1 MKSLSSKRRV
11 SMGKKIKLFDPS
23 VGFEEQQVT
32 QQVLK
37 SHFWASGAGIGY
49 VKKFEDSFKKYIDS
63 DDCIAVNSG
72 TAALNLALS
81 LMDLKGKEVIVPS
94 LTFVATINA
103 ILLNGGKPVFVD
115 VEPHTMCVDPN
126 QIEKLITKKTKVI
139 LPVHY
144 AGMSCSLDKIEQI
157 CKKND
162 LVLIEDAAHAAGA
175 KFMGKRIGSHGI
187 IVCFSFHPVKNLAM
201 PTGGLIAINDS
212 GHRKMR
218 DVLLARRWCGIT
230 NRNNFGYDVKEAGWN
245 YYMNE
250 ISAAIGLVQ
259 LKKLDAMNSIRR
271 QIAKRYSKEI
281 NLEGKMPFDENCSYH
296 LYWIMVKN
304 RKRFMEKM
312 FNAGIE
318 TGIHY
323 RPVHTMSLYKK
334 NVSLPMTETAGKEI
348 VSIPVHQNLSDTK
361 VDRIIRGIN
370 ENA

>member
-1 MKSLSSKRRV
+1 MA
-11 SMGKKIKLFDPS
+11 KKIKLFDPS
-23 VGFEEQQVT
+23 VGTEEQHVT

-49 VKKFEDSFKKYIDS
+49 VKKFEESFRKFIGS
-63 DDCIAVNSG
+63 DDCVAVNSG

-81 LMDLKGKEVIVPS
+81 LIDLKGKEVIVPS
-94 LTFVATINA
+94 LTFVATVNA
-103 ILLNGGKPVFVD
+103 ILLNGGKPVFAD
-115 VEPHTMCVDPN
+115 VKYDTMCIDPHH
-126 QIEKLITKKTKVI
+126 IEKLITKKTKVV

-144 AGMSCSLDKIEQI
+144 AGMPCDLEKIQQI

-162 LVLIEDAAHAAGA
+162 LMLIEDAAHAAGA
-175 KFMGKRIGSHGI
+175 KFMGKRIGSHGN

-201 PTGGLIAINDS
+201 PTGGLIAINS
-212 GHRKMR
+212 EHRKMR

-230 NRNNFGYDVKEAGWN
+230 NRNNFEYDVKEVGWN

-259 LKKLDAMNSIRR
+259 LKKLDSMNRIRR

-281 NLEGKMPFDENCSYH
+281 NLERKMPFDENCSYH

-334 NVSLPMTETAGKEI
+334 NISLPITEAAGKEI
-348 VSIPVHQNLSDTK
+348 VSIPIHQNLSD
-361 VDRIIRGIN
+361 VEVNRIIRTVN
-370 ENA
+370 QNA

>member
-1 MKSLSSKRRV
+1 MS
-11 SMGKKIKLFDPS
+11 KKIKLFDPS
-23 VGFEEQQVT
+23 VGSEEQQVT

-49 VKKFEDSFKKYIDS
+49 VKKFEDSFRKYINS
-63 DDCIAVNSG
+63 DDCVAVNSG

-81 LMDLKGKEVIVPS
+81 LMSLKGKEVIVPS
-94 LTFVATINA
+94 LTFVATVNA
-103 ILLNGGKPVFVD
+103 IILNGGKPVFVD
-115 VEPHTMCVDPN
+115 VEPHTMCVDPE

-144 AGMSCSLDKIEQI
+144 AGMPCSLDKIEQI
-157 CKKND
+157 CKKNE

-175 KFMGKRIGSHGI
+175 KFSGKRIGSHGN

-212 GHRKMR
+212 RYQKMR
-218 DVLLARRWCGIT
+218 SVLLSRRWCGIT

-259 LKKLDAMNSIRR
+259 LKKLDFMNKIRR

-281 NLEGKMPFDENCSYH
+281 NLERKMSFDENCSYH

-304 RKRFMEKM
+304 RKKFMEKM
-312 FNAGIE
+312 TNAGIE

-323 RPVHTMSLYKK
+323 RSVHTMSLYKK
-334 NVSLPMTETAGKEI
+334 NISLPITETAGKEI
-348 VSIPVHQNLSDTK
+348 VSIPVHQNLSDTE
-361 VDRIIRGIN
+361 VDRIIRTIN
-370 ENA
+370 QNT

>member
-1 MKSLSSKRRV
+1 MA
-11 SMGKKIKLFDPS
+11 KKIKLFDPS
-23 VGFEEQQVT
+23 VGTKEQQVT

-37 SHFWASGAGIGY
+37 SHFWASGAGIGH
-49 VKKFEDSFKKYIDS
+49 VKKFEDSFRKFIDS
-63 DDCIAVNSG
+63 DNCVAVNSG

-81 LMDLKGKEVIVPS
+81 LIDLKGKEVIVPS
-94 LTFVATINA
+94 LTFVATVNA
-103 ILLNGGKPVFVD
+103 ILLNGGKPVFAD
-115 VEPHTMCVDPN
+115 VKHDTMCIDPHH
-126 QIEKLITKKTKVI
+126 IEKLITKKTKVI

-144 AGMSCSLDKIEQI
+144 AGMPCDLDKIQQM

-162 LVLIEDAAHAAGA
+162 LILIEDAAHASGA
-175 KFMGKRIGSHGI
+175 KFMGKRIGSHGD

-201 PTGGLIAINDS
+201 PTGGLIAINS
-212 GHRKMR
+212 EHRKMR

-230 NRNNFGYDVKEAGWN
+230 NRNNFEYDVKEVGWN

-259 LKKLDAMNSIRR
+259 LKKLDAMNRTRR

-281 NLEGKMPFDENCSYH
+281 NLERKMPFDENCSYH
-296 LYWIMVKN
+296 LYWLMVKN
-304 RKRFMEKM
+304 RKKFMEKM

-334 NVSLPMTETAGKEI
+334 NISLPITETAGKGI
-348 VSIPVHQNLSDTK
+348 VSIPIHQNLSDAE
-361 VDRIIRGIN
+361 VDRIIRTVN
-370 ENA
+370 QNV

>member
-1 MKSLSSKRRV
+1 MD
-11 SMGKKIKLFDPS
+11 KKIKLFDPS
-23 VGFEEQQVT
+23 VGNEELRIT

-37 SHFWASGAGIGY
+37 SHFWASGAGVGY
-49 VKKFEDSFKKYIDS
+49 VKKFEASFKKYIDS
-63 DDCIAVNSG
+63 DDCVAVNSG

-81 LMDLKGKEVIVPS
+81 LMDIKGKEVVVPS

-115 VEPHTMCVDPN
+115 VEPHSMCIDPN
-126 QIEKLITKKTKVI
+126 QIEKLITKKTKAV

-162 LVLIEDAAHAAGA
+162 LMLIEDAAHAAGA
-175 KFMGKRIGSHGI
+175 KFMGKRIGTHGN

-212 GHRKMR
+212 RYRKMK

-230 NRNNFGYDVKEAGWN
+230 SRDNFGYDVKEAGWN

-259 LKKLDAMNSIRR
+259 LKKLDSMNRIRR

-312 FNAGIE
+312 VSARIE

-348 VSIPVHQNLSDTK
+348 VSIPVHQNLSDIQI
-361 VDRIIRGIN
+361 DRIIRVIN
-370 ENA
+370 DNV